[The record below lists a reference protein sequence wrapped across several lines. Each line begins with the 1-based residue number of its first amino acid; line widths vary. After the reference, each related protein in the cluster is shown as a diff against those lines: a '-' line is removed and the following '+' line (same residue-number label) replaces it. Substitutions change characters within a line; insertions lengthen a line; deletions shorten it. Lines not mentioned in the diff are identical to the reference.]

1 MTDTMTAPDATST
14 AVTGTDESIAQAWGV
29 TPTVAVV
36 TGASSG
42 IGKEL
47 ARLLLQDGWT
57 VVATAEDPTIMLAAD
72 ELARDGGESR
82 VETVQVDLTTPEG
95 VETLWDRATAGGTRE
110 VDLVALNAGVG
121 AGGRPFVEIP
131 MDEDMQVL
139 ALNVF
144 STVRLA
150 KLAAREMQQ
159 RGSGRLLFTSSMAA
173 TMPAPYQATYGASKA
188 FVQSFAEALR
198 GELGGQG
205 VVVTALQPGPTD
217 TGFFR
222 RAQMEA
228 STLVGRG
235 PKDDPATVARQGYE
249 AVLVGKDR
257 VVGGNPLNKVQEAA
271 ARIMPD
277 RVRAAMHA
285 VLTRPTSASQSGA

>member
-1 MTDTMTAPDATST
+1 MTDTMNRTETASTDPTSAEATG
-14 AVTGTDESIAQAWGV
+14 ARESIARGHGV

-57 VVATAEDPTIMLAAD
+57 VVATGEDPTVLMAQD
-72 ELARDGGESR
+72 ELSQDGGEGHL
-82 VETVQVDLTTPEG
+82 ETVQADLTWPEG
-95 VETLWDRATAGGTRE
+95 VETLWERATAGGTRQ

-121 AGGRPFVEIP
+121 AGGRSFVEIP
-131 MDEDMQVL
+131 LDEDVQVV
-139 ALNVF
+139 ALNVL

-159 RGSGRLLFTSSMAA
+159 RGSGRLLFTSSIAA

-198 GELGGQG
+198 AELADQG

-217 TGFFR
+217 TNFFR

-257 VVGGNPLNKVQEAA
+257 IVGGNPLNTVQEAA

-285 VLTRPTSASQSGA
+285 VLTKPQ

>member
-1 MTDTMTAPDATST
+1 MTDTMTRPEAAGAEPTSAETTGAP
-14 AVTGTDESIAQAWGV
+14 ESIAVAHGV
-29 TPTVAVV
+29 TPTVALV

-57 VVATAEDPTIMLAAD
+57 VVATAEDPTIMLAQD
-72 ELARDGGESR
+72 ELSRDASEGHL
-82 VETVQVDLTTPEG
+82 ETVQADLTWPDG
-95 VETLWDRATAGGTRE
+95 VETLWERATAGGTRQ
-110 VDLVALNAGVG
+110 VDLVALNAGIG
-121 AGGRPFVEIP
+121 AGGRSFVEIP
-131 MDEDMQVL
+131 MDEDVQVV
-139 ALNVF
+139 ALNVL

-150 KLAAREMQQ
+150 KLAAREMAQ
-159 RGSGRLLFTSSMAA
+159 RGSGRLLFTSSIAA

-198 GELGGQG
+198 GELAEQG

-217 TGFFR
+217 TNFFR
-222 RAQMEA
+222 RAQMAA
-228 STLVGRG
+228 STRVGRG
-235 PKDDPATVARQGYE
+235 PKDDPALVARQGYE
-249 AVLVGKDR
+249 ALLVGKDR
-257 VVGGNPLNKVQEAA
+257 IVGGNPLNTVQEAA

-285 VLTRPTSASQSGA
+285 VLTRPQA